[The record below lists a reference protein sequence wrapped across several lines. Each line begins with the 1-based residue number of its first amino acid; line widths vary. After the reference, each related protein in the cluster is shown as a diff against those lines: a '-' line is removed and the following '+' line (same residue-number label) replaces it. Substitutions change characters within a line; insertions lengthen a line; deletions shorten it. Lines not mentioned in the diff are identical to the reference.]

1 MPKDNEN
8 DLIFP
13 IGSIN
18 DLVYEMLR
26 QIPKGMVTTYGNIA
40 EALGDIRAAR
50 AIGMIVSQN
59 PMPLVVPCHRVI
71 YSTGEIG
78 WYGGKNKGNVEKKEL
93 LRKEG
98 VAIIGDRVVNFE
110 QICFSDFKVVPIL
123 KILREKQERMRTR
136 VIDYDD
142 FGTVRFVAGI
152 DVSYHND
159 QAFAA
164 IAISDFET
172 GKIIEER
179 VLKKSVEFPYIP
191 TYLAFREIPVIADLI
206 IRKENTIYMIDGHGI
221 LHPRGFGIAS
231 HVGVHFDLPTIGV
244 AKRLLIG
251 EVQGDDAMVSPIIL
265 DGKVK
270 GYLIK
275 KSGRKSLFVSVG
287 HRISLSTACMICR
300 RFVDYDV
307 QDPLSR
313 AHELA
318 NQYRKKTIEK
328 EKCLL

>member
-1 MPKDNEN
+1 MLKDNEDN
-8 DLIFP
+8 SFLP

-26 QIPKGMVTTYGNIA
+26 QIPKGMITTYGNIA
-40 EALGDIRAAR
+40 EALGDIRASR
-50 AIGMIVSQN
+50 VIGMIVSEN
-59 PMPLVVPCHRVI
+59 PMPVVIPCHRVI
-71 YSTGEIG
+71 YSTGEVG
-78 WYGGKNKGNVEKKEL
+78 WYGGKNKGNEEKKEL

-98 VAIIGDRVVNFE
+98 VEIIGDRVVNFE
-110 QICFSDFKVVPIL
+110 RIRFSDFKVVPIL
-123 KILREKQERMRTR
+123 KILKEKQEKMRSG
-136 VIDYDD
+136 VIDCDD

-179 VLKKSVEFPYIP
+179 VIQKYAEFPYIP

-206 IRKENTIYMIDGHGI
+206 DRKENTIYMIDGHGI

-231 HVGVHFDLPTIGV
+231 HVGVQFDIPTIGV

-251 EVQGDDAMVSPIIL
+251 EVQNDDAMISPITL
-265 DGKVK
+265 DGEVK

-275 KSGRKSLFVSVG
+275 KSGKKSLFVSVG
-287 HRISLSTACMICR
+287 HRISLNTACQICR
-300 RFVDYDV
+300 RFVDYGI

-318 NQYRKKTIEK
+318 NQHRKKNIGK
-328 EKCLL
+328 GKGPL